1 MPVEHILC
9 APGAHI
15 GEQIARAYLVEHL
28 ATSRGILLTNYHHPS
43 GNGTDEHDLVLIN
56 EGGVWAV
63 EVKHWTG
70 RIDAD
75 QISWLHNGIKHPS
88 PMITIEGKAKSIAST
103 VREAGFTNVSVV
115 GLVVLT
121 RNDTRFGSEPPE
133 DHRRKLFRLNDRLLQ
148 AVTGTEYR
156 YRSTNRD
163 LTPTEIQ
170 RIADLLVKRKVDP
183 EQQIIGSYRLV
194 QEIETNHDY
203 RVYEAQHTRI
213 ESRRARV
220 KRYQATGYTS
230 RQELT
235 EAARR
240 FQRDIDALSQIENH
254 PNIVRAFD
262 FMADAD
268 TDDTYWLL
276 LEWVEG
282 QTVRDRLNAAEPID
296 FEHQLDILRPL
307 TSALAACHKHGIL
320 HRNITPESV
329 YLADDGAVKL
339 GDFDFARVSSAGRT
353 ISKTGVPLTVNKYLA
368 QELRGGFRAAD
379 ERSDLYALGAIW
391 YDMAVRE
398 PADFPIIPANI
409 DDTTI
414 PSDAKDMLRSLLA
427 PQPQKRPTSAEEVYE
442 WLTLLS

>member
-1 MPVEHILC
+1 MPIQHIPC

-15 GEQIARAYLVEHL
+15 GEQIARDYLIGQL
-28 ATSRGILLTNYHHPS
+28 AHSRGILLTNYHHRA
-43 GNGTDEHDLVLIN
+43 GNGTEEHDLLLIN
-56 EGGVWAV
+56 TGGVWAI

-75 QISWLHNGIKHPS
+75 QIYWLHNGIKHTS
-88 PMITIEGKAKSIAST
+88 PMTTIEGKAKSIAST
-103 VREAGFTNVSVV
+103 LREAGFTNVSVV

-121 RNDTRFGSEPPE
+121 RNDTHFGSEPPE
-133 DHRRKLFRLNDRLLQ
+133 DHRHKLFRLNDKLLQ

-156 YRSTNRD
+156 YRSNSRD

-170 RIADLLVKRKVDP
+170 RIADLLVKRKIDP
-183 EQQIIGSYRLV
+183 ERRIIGSYRLV
-194 QEIETNHDY
+194 QEIETNHHY
-203 RVYEAQHTRI
+203 RVYEAQHTLI

-220 KRYQATGYTS
+220 KRYQAMGYTS
-230 RQELT
+230 RDEIT

-240 FQRDIDALSQIENH
+240 FQRDIDALSHIDHH

-262 FMADAD
+262 FRADPD

-276 LEWVEG
+276 LEWIEG
-282 QTVRDRLNAAEPID
+282 QTVRDRLNAAEPVD
-296 FEHQLDILRPL
+296 FEQQVSIVRPL
-307 TSALAACHKHGIL
+307 ASALVACHKHGIL

-329 YLADDGAVKL
+329 YLADDGTVKL

-353 ISKTGVPLTVNKYLA
+353 ISKTGVPLTVNKYIA

-398 PADFPIIPANI
+398 PADFPIIPLKI

-414 PSDAKDMLRSLLA
+414 PRDAKTLLHSLLA
-427 PQPQKRPTSAEEVYE
+427 PQPQKRPTSAEEVDE
-442 WLTLLS
+442 WLALFA